1 MNKFRKHISTA
12 IATISGAITLDSY
25 RRLLENDKVIKKTT
39 DLLEE
44 TVRRSVDLA
53 DKLDQVLSNSHK
65 HKTEVES
72 KLNQLKNNLDNIADN
87 SVKLSNPLPDTN
99 IISNNINESVK
110 KTNNI
115 LDEIIRLISDT
126 PTASGSNTPSAELSS
141 DLNLGIDFFNQ
152 YTQYLNTLT
161 TVQVGA
167 IAYIIISLTIIF
179 LLINILLAVIS

>member
-72 KLNQLKNNLDNIADN
+72 KH
-87 SVKLSNPLPDTN
+87 
-99 IISNNINESVK
+99 
-110 KTNNI
+110 
-115 LDEIIRLISDT
+115 
-126 PTASGSNTPSAELSS
+126 
-141 DLNLGIDFFNQ
+141 
-152 YTQYLNTLT
+152 
-161 TVQVGA
+161 
-167 IAYIIISLTIIF
+167 
-179 LLINILLAVIS
+179 